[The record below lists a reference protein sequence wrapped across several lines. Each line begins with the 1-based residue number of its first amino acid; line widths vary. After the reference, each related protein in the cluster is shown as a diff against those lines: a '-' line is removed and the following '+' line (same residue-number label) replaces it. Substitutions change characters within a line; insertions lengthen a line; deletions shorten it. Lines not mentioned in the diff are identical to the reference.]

1 MYSEFLVGISKTLL
15 LFSMSYFPGFLIGA
29 FIAIVTFFYTKVRSI
44 FFVVSVFFSIV
55 PLLAVLF
62 WFHYPLQ
69 TTLGVV
75 WSPLVTSIIVLSIYV
90 AFNVVVILNDTFDT
104 VHKKYNETVKV
115 LGLSINQYILQVLG
129 PISLFLAAP
138 RLLTLAIV
146 TIHATMFSSLIGVD
160 ELFRVT
166 QRLNAEYL
174 KPVELYSF
182 MALGYLII
190 CLPLYFIGRYISKI
204 FSNSFENA

>member
-29 FIAIVTFFYTKVRSI
+29 FIAIVTFFYAKVRSI

-90 AFNVVVILNDTFDT
+90 IFNVVVILNDTFDT

-115 LGLSINQYILQVLG
+115 LGLSINHYILKVLG

>member
-15 LFSMSYFPGFLIGA
+15 LFGMSYFPGFLIGT
-29 FIAIVTFFYTKVRSI
+29 FIAIVTFFYAKVRSI

-115 LGLSINQYILQVLG
+115 LGLSINQYILKVLG

-146 TIHATMFSSLIGVD
+146 TIHATMFASLIGVD